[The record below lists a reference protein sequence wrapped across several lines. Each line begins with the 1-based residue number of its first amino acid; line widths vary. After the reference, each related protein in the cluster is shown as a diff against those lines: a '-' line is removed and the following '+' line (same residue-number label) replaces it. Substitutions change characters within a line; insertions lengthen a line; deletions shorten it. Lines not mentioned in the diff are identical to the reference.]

1 MLFKQEHLQG
11 IQSGTIT
18 KAFRKWAKPLVKN
31 GSQIKTSAGIVEV
44 IAIAKCEWSEIGEID
59 AVQAGYH
66 DLKSLTDVLN
76 KIPVGDIFCIRVR
89 YKSADPRL
97 ELREQTILS
106 EEELELLKNKVA
118 RLDQFSKQGSWTM
131 LLLNAIR
138 NHPKLKAA
146 DLAKKTGKEKDWLK
160 LNIRKLKNLGLTIS
174 YEPGYTLSPLGMY
187 FLDQIQADHPRI

>member
-11 IQSGTIT
+11 IQSGTVT
-18 KAFRKWAKPLVKN
+18 KAFRKWAKPVVKN
-31 GSQIKTSAGIVEV
+31 GSQIKTSIGVVEV
-44 IAIAKCEWSEIGEID
+44 IAIVKCKLSEIREID
-59 AVQAGYH
+59 AVQAGYQN
-66 DLKSLTDVLN
+66 LKSLSDLLN
-76 KIPVGDIFCIRVR
+76 KIPLGDIFCITVR

-97 ELREQTILS
+97 ELREQTTLS
-106 EEELELLKNKVA
+106 DEELELLKNKVA
-118 RLDQFSKQGSWTM
+118 RLDQFSKQGSWTI
-131 LLLNAIR
+131 LILNAIR

-187 FLDQIQADHPRI
+187 FLDHVQADRPKI